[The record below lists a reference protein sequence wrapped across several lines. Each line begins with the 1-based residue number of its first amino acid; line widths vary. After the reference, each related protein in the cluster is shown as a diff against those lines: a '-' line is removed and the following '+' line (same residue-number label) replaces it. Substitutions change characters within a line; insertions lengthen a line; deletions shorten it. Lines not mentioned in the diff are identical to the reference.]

1 MKACQS
7 DHVVRFLGFGDGPRG
22 GPRGQMQGKARI
34 IMEWMPATLRDV
46 MEMCK
51 TVSYP
56 RRMIDGVLHRRSLD
70 FMSAGHCI

>member
-1 MKACQS
+1 
-7 DHVVRFLGFGDGPRG
+7 
-22 GPRGQMQGKARI
+22 MQGKARI